1 MNPLNIFSIFDNKM
15 IKNVELNKIEK
26 DILNICSEFSSIM
39 ENLNLMFKKEKGE
52 FFIDNEGSSKLVSNL
67 MRVKEDLHQFIDKI
81 YIENNNKVLLN
92 KTFENEEI
100 LNEIDAL
107 KKKYIEL
114 KNFVI
119 KRNR

>member
-1 MNPLNIFSIFDNKM
+1 
-15 IKNVELNKIEK
+15 
-26 DILNICSEFSSIM
+26 
-39 ENLNLMFKKEKGE
+39 MFKKEKGE

-92 KTFENEEI
+92 KTFENYEI

-107 KKKYIEL
+107 KNKYHDL
-114 KNFVI
+114 KNCVMIFI
-119 KRNR
+119 YFIIFYQ

>member
-81 YIENNNKVLLN
+81 YIENNNKVIAF
-92 KTFENEEI
+92 T
-100 LNEIDAL
+100 
-107 KKKYIEL
+107 
-114 KNFVI
+114 
-119 KRNR
+119 

>member
-1 MNPLNIFSIFDNKM
+1 
-15 IKNVELNKIEK
+15 
-26 DILNICSEFSSIM
+26 
-39 ENLNLMFKKEKGE
+39 
-52 FFIDNEGSSKLVSNL
+52 